1 MKKQFK
7 TFVAVAVL
15 CVAWA
20 GTHRA
25 GHAQDAAPVVKSMA
39 IVEALES
46 KDIVLDGARPPTR
59 PSANAPRRPR
69 AGAVDLQIQ
78 FAFDSADLLPAGR
91 QQLDE
96 LAQAFGTGDL
106 RTAGFELMGH
116 TDRSGDAVY
125 NQRLSLERAVA
136 ARNYLTTVHGIAPAR
151 LATAG
156 LGYSDLADPGNPGG
170 AINRRVEIRLLA
182 AAGIA
187 PPAAMPTTDA
197 PRPGGRL
204 VRTPQ

>member
-20 GTHRA
+20 GTQRVS
-25 GHAQDAAPVVKSMA
+25 HAQDAAPVVKSFA

-46 KDIVLDGARPPTR
+46 KDIVLDGARPAAR

-69 AGAVDLQIQ
+69 AGAVDLQIH
-78 FAFDSADLLPAGR
+78 FAFDSSDLLPTGR

-96 LAQAFGTGDL
+96 LALAFGTGAL
-106 RTAGFELMGH
+106 RTVGFELVGH

-136 ARNYLTTVHGIAPAR
+136 ARNYLITTHGIAPSR

-156 LGYSDLADPGNPGG
+156 LGYSDLADPSNPGG
-170 AINRRVEIRLLA
+170 AINRRVEIRRLA
-182 AAGIA
+182 TVGAAPA
-187 PPAAMPTTDA
+187 PMPTSNA
-197 PRPGGRL
+197 PRSGGRL
-204 VRTPQ
+204 IPTPQ